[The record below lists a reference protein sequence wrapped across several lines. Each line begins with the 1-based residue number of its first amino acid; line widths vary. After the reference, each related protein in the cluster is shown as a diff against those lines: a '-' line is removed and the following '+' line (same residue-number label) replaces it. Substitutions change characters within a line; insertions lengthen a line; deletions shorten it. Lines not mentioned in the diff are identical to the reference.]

1 MSGDA
6 PSGGRI
12 LVVDDEENLAEGIR
26 ENLEAEGYEVD
37 VVGDGDRAVERIRDR
52 SPDLVVLDVMMPGR
66 DGFDVCATVRADGI
80 TVPILFLTAK
90 GGVDDRIRGLQ
101 VGGDD
106 YLPKPFHRREL
117 LLRVRAILRR
127 TEDRGGG
134 ERARGDV
141 VRFGGNEVDFRTY
154 RGTAADGT
162 AHELTSKEAMI
173 LRFLDAREGEVVSR
187 EAILNA
193 VWGHE
198 QYPTTRTIDNFVV
211 RLRRR
216 FERDP
221 ERPRHFRTVRG
232 AGYRFTREPD
242 DSGA

>member
-1 MSGDA
+1 
-6 PSGGRI
+6 GRI

-37 VVGDGDRAVERIRDR
+37 VVGDGDRAVARIRER
-52 SPDLVVLDVMMPGR
+52 PFDLVVLDVMMPGR
-66 DGFDVCATVRADGI
+66 DGFDVCETVRADGI
-80 TVPILFLTAK
+80 AVPILFLTAK

-127 TEDRGGG
+127 CGGRGGG
-134 ERARGDV
+134 GRGQGDV

-198 QYPTTRTIDNFVV
+198 QFPTTRTIDNFVV

-221 ERPRHFRTVRG
+221 ERPLHFRTVRG

-242 DSGA
+242 GGA